1 MRGGVTCLLRHSL
14 PALPIASS
22 EIVAGLEV
30 LVGPYY
36 PSPLQR
42 GLLQPPT
49 SSVPH
54 IRVYHIL
61 RRWCQAVRDV
71 KTYGRVHSVP
81 YEHRYP
87 LYHQR
92 DGLDRICENV

>member
-1 MRGGVTCLLRHSL
+1 MSFEALTPRSADSFVGNCCGIGGSGGFILSFTM
-14 PALPIASS
+14 
-22 EIVAGLEV
+22 
-30 LVGPYY
+30 
-36 PSPLQR
+36 QR